1 MKRLLI
7 IIFPILILLHII
19 LGIWWLAIS
28 WAIIWF
34 IVWVCTTSVSII
46 VRLRRKS
53 WLVYP
58 VVMVGSVLAAIILKT
73 LFFGIYK
80 IPSGSMERTIVP
92 GDVVWVNNLIYGPR
106 LPYSPYEIS
115 WINGLVWLMQGR
127 TGDVQ
132 EKWWPYRRLKGY
144 TSPKRGDISVFN
156 HPNHNMIF
164 IKRIVALPGDTLQIT
179 DGKVFVNG
187 EEQIRPVK
195 SLYFSKVEFSNRD
208 VASTVID
215 SLQLRFFSTGS
226 YNETP
231 VYSGALFPSQMEDLR
246 HHPGVLNSGIDTC
259 RADTAWTVYPH
270 IEDIGWTIDN
280 YGPYRLPYKGMVIE
294 KNSENLMLYG
304 QLISQEEEQN
314 KSEDRSDNNGLFT
327 FSNDYFFII
336 GDNFHDS
343 EDSRYFGPVREDY
356 LIGKATFILYSP
368 SSKGFFSKI
377 INRLY

>member
-132 EKWWPYRRLKGY
+132 EKWW
-144 TSPKRGDISVFN
+144 
-156 HPNHNMIF
+156 
-164 IKRIVALPGDTLQIT
+164 
-179 DGKVFVNG
+179 
-187 EEQIRPVK
+187 
-195 SLYFSKVEFSNRD
+195 
-208 VASTVID
+208 
-215 SLQLRFFSTGS
+215 
-226 YNETP
+226 
-231 VYSGALFPSQMEDLR
+231 
-246 HHPGVLNSGIDTC
+246 
-259 RADTAWTVYPH
+259 H
-270 IEDIGWTIDN
+270 IEG
-280 YGPYRLPYKGMVIE
+280 
-294 KNSENLMLYG
+294 
-304 QLISQEEEQN
+304 
-314 KSEDRSDNNGLFT
+314 
-327 FSNDYFFII
+327 
-336 GDNFHDS
+336 
-343 EDSRYFGPVREDY
+343 
-356 LIGKATFILYSP
+356 
-368 SSKGFFSKI
+368 
-377 INRLY
+377 